1 MSTQTEN
8 KLHAGDLLSEFSDID
23 FVKEAL
29 AECLVDGDLEGFQD
43 IFAAFIDSINKNEF
57 SKKTSISRNTLYRIK
72 DKENLTIEK
81 AFEILNAAS

>member
-1 MSTQTEN
+1 MSIQTKN
-8 KLHAGDLLSEFSDID
+8 KLHTGDLLSEFSDINV
-23 FVKEAL
+23 VKEAL